1 MILLMI
7 VRKVDT
13 VKVVMIMVVMMKVVI
28 TLKAVIWWFWGE
40 SDNGK
45 DYDDINGSDGAGDDY
60 RIGDNGMV
68 VWQCEMVKMV
78 LLLMMMIML

>member
-28 TLKAVIWWFWGE
+28 TLKAVI
-40 SDNGK
+40 
-45 DYDDINGSDGAGDDY
+45 
-60 RIGDNGMV
+60 
-68 VWQCEMVKMV
+68 
-78 LLLMMMIML
+78 